1 MRGGV
6 IEEGDFVDAYNRTIK
21 KDGCSGTIT
30 TRISESNHQYVVV
43 KGKTIKVKNATKKGY
58 IEAEVGD
65 AIDISGRMQYHR
77 GTVQKGISQ
86 TITTMGGDNVAVVVE
101 DEGEN
106 DEGTK

>member
-1 MRGGV
+1 M
-6 IEEGDFVDAYNRTIK
+6 
-21 KDGCSGTIT
+21 
-30 TRISESNHQYVVV
+30 
-43 KGKTIKVKNATKKGY
+43 KGKTIKIKNATKKGY

-101 DEGEN
+101 DKGDN
-106 DEGTK
+106 DEEK